1 MPAKILVVA
10 GPQWQNALTGAAPPG
25 TEIEP
30 QTAAAAVTAL
40 AASPTRYSILAL
52 APDTAGHWLD
62 TLLDLTLGDTEHTVP
77 LLMLGATSLPGLHAT
92 PTLSWP
98 VSQDSLTQA
107 LTLTAAPPPH
117 NSAAP
122 LPEAFSNFESI
133 RIRYQPVIR
142 LRDMLPTTLE
152 VLARVITKQGRT
164 MGPGTLITAMA
175 NNAHA
180 MAITKFI
187 LQLALSER
195 QRGGFD
201 NINLKVAFN
210 LPLDTLLDPKILPA
224 LEAIRITSKIPP
236 NAIKL
241 ELTETQPVTNTDEL
255 AAVIDKFTAAGY
267 RLALDDIT
275 PTTHNLAA
283 LLQLP
288 FRAVKLDR
296 SVITDAQNPNP
307 ATAAA
312 AREFITTITAQA
324 ATLQRA
330 VIAEGIETPE
340 SLKLMQS
347 LGATHGQGYHFA
359 RPLPAG
365 ALQPWLAHWRHET
378 GV

>member
-10 GPQWQNALTGAAPPG
+10 GLQWQDALTSAAPPG
-25 TEIEP
+25 TEIEA
-30 QTAAAAVTAL
+30 QTAAAAVTSL
-40 AASPTRYSILAL
+40 AASPTRYNMLAL
-52 APDTAGHWLD
+52 APDTAGNWLN

-77 LLMLGATSLPGLHAT
+77 LLMLGTTALPGLPAT
-92 PTLSWP
+92 QHLTWP
-98 VSQDSLTQA
+98 VSQSSLTQA
-107 LTLTAAPPPH
+107 MTLTAAPPPK
-117 NSAAP
+117 AASGQ

-142 LRDMLPTTLE
+142 LRDLLPTTLE
-152 VLARVITKQGRT
+152 VLARVITKQGQT

-175 NNAHA
+175 NNDHA

-187 LQLALSER
+187 LQLALTER
-195 QRGGFD
+195 ERGGFD

-224 LEAIRITSKIPP
+224 LEAIRINSKIPP

-241 ELTETQPVTNTDEL
+241 ELTETQPVNDIGEL

-296 SVITDAQNPNP
+296 SIITAAQSPNP

-312 AREFITTITAQA
+312 ARKFITSITAQA
-324 ATLQRA
+324 APLQRV
-330 VIAEGIETPE
+330 VIAEGIETPDA
-340 SLKLMQS
+340 LTLMKS

-365 ALQPWLAHWRHET
+365 ALQPWLTHWHHEM
-378 GV
+378 GI